1 MKLVEA
7 VAKRTEN
14 LLAEK
19 EMTMYQLAKNGGI
32 NRSTVWHVVNVDL
45 ARVSTVKLDTV
56 YQIAA
61 TLDMTLQEFFD
72 DPLFDD
78 ISD

>member
-19 EMTMYQLAKNGGI
+19 EITMYQLAKNGGI